1 MTLDSEPARF
11 MHINVTTTRL
21 LWFVGLVL
29 LFITAPDALAQRSL
43 SLQQAVT
50 IAQQNDPWIIGSR
63 LREEAGQAQ
72 SVAAGQL
79 PDPMVSMGF
88 ANVPVDNFDLNQE
101 AMTQFKVG
109 VSQTFPRGDTRVLKQ
124 QQLSELNAQHPY
136 MREDRRARVQ
146 ASVSQLWLDVYRYRE
161 SIRLIDSDR
170 GLFEHLVDVA
180 QSSYQSALGRTRQ
193 QDLVRAQLE
202 LTHLDDRL
210 AVLQQQQETVRA
222 QLDEWLAGKLSRGVA
237 VADTLPVMTA
247 SYPAL
252 ISTSLNSQELATV
265 LLRHPLI
272 QGLDQQIAASA
283 TGVQLAR
290 QKYKPQWG
298 LNASYGFREADPQG
312 NERSDLLSLGVSLD
326 VPLFT
331 ANRQD
336 REVQAAV
343 ASGEALRTDKAL
355 ALRSLQSGFDVA
367 RARLLRLDQRKALY
381 AEQLLEQIHDQAE
394 ASLTAYTRDD
404 GDFAEVVRARIAE
417 LNANIDFLNIKI
429 DRLKTLAELN
439 YFLASTAV
447 DDLRDTR
454 PGASYE

>member
-1 MTLDSEPARF
+1 MTLASAPGWF
-11 MHINVTTTRL
+11 MRL
-21 LWFVGLVL
+21 GVAAIRLFWIAGLVL
-29 LFITAPDALAQRSL
+29 LFNPASYALEQGSL

-50 IAQQNDPWIIGSR
+50 IAQQNDPWMSGSR
-63 LREEAGQAQ
+63 LRQEAGQAQ

-79 PDPMVSMGF
+79 PDPIISMGF
-88 ANVPVDNFDLNQE
+88 ANVPVDDFDLNQE

-109 VSQTFPRGDTRVLKQ
+109 VIQTFPRGDTRVLKQ
-124 QQLSELNAQHPY
+124 QQLRELSARHPY
-136 MREDRRARVQ
+136 MRENRQARVE
-146 ASVSQLWLDVYRYRE
+146 ASVSQLWLDVYRYRQ
-161 SIRLIDSDR
+161 SIRLIESDR

-202 LTHLDDRL
+202 LTRLDDRL

-237 VADTLPVMTA
+237 VADTLPALTV

-252 ISTSLNSQELATV
+252 ISKPLNAPELATV
-265 LLRHPLI
+265 LLQHPLI
-272 QGLDQQIAASA
+272 KGLDQQIVASA

-298 LNASYGFREADPQG
+298 LIASYGYRAADPQG
-312 NERSDLLSLGVSLD
+312 NERSDLLSLGVSFD

-343 ASGEALRTDKAL
+343 ATGEAIRTDKAL

-394 ASLTAYTRDD
+394 AALTAYTRDD

-439 YFLASTAV
+439 YFLASTAA
-447 DDLRDTR
+447 DDAHDTR